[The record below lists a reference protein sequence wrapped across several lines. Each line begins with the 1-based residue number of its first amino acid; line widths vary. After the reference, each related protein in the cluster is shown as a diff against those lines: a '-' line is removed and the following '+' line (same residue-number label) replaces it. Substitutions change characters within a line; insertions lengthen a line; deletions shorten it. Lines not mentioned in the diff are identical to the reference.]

1 MTEEAPKPW
10 LSAATSDCPVDP
22 EAELW
27 FKRWLYW
34 FGRQFGTDV
43 FYRDPIL
50 PTDTVLAKVDE
61 SITPRQVK
69 ELVKHLCTLMK
80 VDPGFV
86 KVEIFD
92 GSASKEETD
101 RFGGK
106 RTVGH
111 FRMKDGKAVIA
122 LDQSEFSDRQILT
135 AIVAHELCHVRLL
148 GEGRIRRGNPDN
160 ERLTDLLTVYFGF
173 GIFSTNA
180 AMNFARADRA
190 WRIVPRGLLDDRALN
205 GSRNEGYGRLGYL
218 RTAEFGY
225 ALACYCWLRRE
236 ETVPAWARYVNPG
249 PYAYLEQGLAYL
261 KRASRTGELPA
272 TR

>member
-10 LSAATSDCPVDP
+10 LSVATSDCPVDP

-43 FYRDPIL
+43 FYRDPIV
-50 PTDTVLAKVDE
+50 PTDAILAKVDE

-69 ELVKHLCTLMK
+69 EL
-80 VDPGFV
+80 
-86 KVEIFD
+86 
-92 GSASKEETD
+92 
-101 RFGGK
+101 
-106 RTVGH
+106 
-111 FRMKDGKAVIA
+111 
-122 LDQSEFSDRQILT
+122 
-135 AIVAHELCHVRLL
+135 
-148 GEGRIRRGNPDN
+148 
-160 ERLTDLLTVYFGF
+160 VYFGF

-180 AMNFARADRA
+180 AMNFARADRG

-205 GSRNEGYGRLGYL
+205 GSRNESYGRLGYL

-236 ETVPAWARYVNPG
+236 ETVPAGARYVNPG

-261 KRASRTGELPA
+261 KRSSRTGELSA
-272 TR
+272 AG

>member
-1 MTEEAPKPW
+1 
-10 LSAATSDCPVDP
+10 
-22 EAELW
+22 
-27 FKRWLYW
+27 
-34 FGRQFGTDV
+34 
-43 FYRDPIL
+43 
-50 PTDTVLAKVDE
+50 
-61 SITPRQVK
+61 
-69 ELVKHLCTLMK
+69 
-80 VDPGFV
+80 
-86 KVEIFD
+86 
-92 GSASKEETD
+92 
-101 RFGGK
+101 
-106 RTVGH
+106 
-111 FRMKDGKAVIA
+111 MKDGKAVVA
-122 LDQSEFSDRQILT
+122 LDRSDFYDRQILT
-135 AIVAHELCHVRLL
+135 AVVAHELCHVRLL

-180 AMNFARADRA
+180 AMNFARAERG

-249 PYAYLEQGLAYL
+249 PYACLEQGLAYL

-272 TR
+272 AR